1 MTVET
6 IRTNSPTV
14 CDAGLPTIAYEHAQN
29 PEDAHRLIR
38 QARLQGPIALGPHG
52 PEVLS
57 YELVRSVLRDP
68 RFCMPKGLVLAA
80 QGITSG
86 RLWDKATTG
95 LLSRDG
101 ADHNRL
107 RRLVSQ
113 AFTPRSTARLQS
125 TIIEVITELVDP
137 VTITGR
143 CDVVADIAR
152 RYPIPII
159 CGLLGAP
166 AKSGNCSRTGPRTS
180 SRS

>member
-1 MTVET
+1 M
-6 IRTNSPTV
+6 
-14 CDAGLPTIAYEHAQN
+14 
-29 PEDAHRLIR
+29 
-38 QARLQGPIALGPHG
+38 
-52 PEVLS
+52 
-57 YELVRSVLRDP
+57 
-68 RFCMPKGLVLAA
+68 LAA

-125 TIIEVITELVDP
+125 TIVEVITELVDP

-143 CDVVADIAR
+143 CDAVADIAR
-152 RYPIPII
+152 RYPIPI
-159 CGLLGAP
+159 P
-166 AKSGNCSRTGPRTS
+166 KRTAIS
-180 SRS
+180 

>member
-1 MTVET
+1 
-6 IRTNSPTV
+6 
-14 CDAGLPTIAYEHAQN
+14 
-29 PEDAHRLIR
+29 
-38 QARLQGPIALGPHG
+38 
-52 PEVLS
+52 LS
-57 YELVRSVLRDP
+57 SL
-68 RFCMPKGLVLAA
+68 LAA

-125 TIIEVITELVDP
+125 TIVEVITELVDP

-143 CDVVADIAR
+143 CDAVADIAR
-152 RYPIPII
+152 RYPIPIGFRHNRCSRSEI
-159 CGLLGAP
+159 CGDGV
-166 AKSGNCSRTGPRTS
+166 
-180 SRS
+180 RSVSVEVRFPT